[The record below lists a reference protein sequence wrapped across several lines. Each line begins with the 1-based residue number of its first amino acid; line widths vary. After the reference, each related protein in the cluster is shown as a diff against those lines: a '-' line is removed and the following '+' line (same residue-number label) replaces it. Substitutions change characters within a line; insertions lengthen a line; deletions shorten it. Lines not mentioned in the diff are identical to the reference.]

1 MQFKYN
7 LHQLRNIKIS
17 SYSCVNRDVL
27 LSPRTE
33 RQTNISLDTNNKI
46 CQKMLTLIW
55 CFLCLRWFKPQ
66 IFLAWAMT
74 GLRRTPS
81 RKGIVTIFQNWF
93 RNFSSSLDW
102 SVQTLVPDLVV
113 KAGVVIWGVVS
124 IVGTVAADMWRQ
136 QRIVVSTEMIL
147 SM

>member
-27 LSPRTE
+27 LSPDKYKFGY
-33 RQTNISLDTNNKI
+33 QQQDLPKNVDVNL
-46 CQKMLTLIW
+46 MV
-55 CFLCLRWFKPQ
+55 FLCLRWFKPQ